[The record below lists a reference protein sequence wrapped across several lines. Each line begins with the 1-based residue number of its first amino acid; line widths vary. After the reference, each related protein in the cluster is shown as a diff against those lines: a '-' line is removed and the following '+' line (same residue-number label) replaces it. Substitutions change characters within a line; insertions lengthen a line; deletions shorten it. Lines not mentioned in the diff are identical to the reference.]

1 MAKIKFK
8 DFVRAVR
15 VSFED
20 VTGDELDISA
30 ASVLSERI
38 IEELDI
44 EKGIDWDAV
53 VEDESYEED

>member
-15 VSFED
+15 VSFDD
-20 VTGDELDISA
+20 VTGNELDTQDASA
-30 ASVLSERI
+30 LAERI

-44 EKGIDWDAV
+44 EKSIDWDAV
-53 VEDESYEED
+53 VEDESYEDD

>member
-15 VSFED
+15 VSFDD
-20 VTGDELDISA
+20 VTGDELDISE
-30 ASVLSERI
+30 ASALAERI

-44 EKGIDWDAV
+44 EKSVDWDAV
-53 VEDESYEED
+53 VEEESNEDD

>member
-15 VSFED
+15 VSFDD
-20 VTGDELDISA
+20 VTGDELDTSDASA
-30 ASVLSERI
+30 LAERI

-44 EKGIDWDAV
+44 EKSIDWDAV
-53 VEDESYEED
+53 VEDESSEDD

>member
-15 VSFED
+15 VSFDD
-20 VTGDELDISA
+20 VTGNELDILDASA
-30 ASVLSERI
+30 LSERI

-44 EKGIDWDAV
+44 EKSIDWDAV
-53 VEDESYEED
+53 VEDESYEDD

>member
-15 VSFED
+15 VSFDD
-20 VTGDELDISA
+20 VTGNVLDTSDASA
-30 ASVLSERI
+30 LAERI

-44 EKGIDWDAV
+44 EKSIDWDAV
-53 VEDESYEED
+53 VEEESYEDD

>member
-15 VSFED
+15 VSFDD
-20 VTGDELDISA
+20 VTGNELDISD
-30 ASVLSERI
+30 ASALSERI

-44 EKGIDWDAV
+44 EKSIDWDAV
-53 VEDESYEED
+53 VEDESSEDD